1 MARKGAKVLL
11 GFEDELITD
20 KYRSCTDFMTNK
32 IGGKPVSLLKLYQLC

>member
-20 KYRSCTDFMTNK
+20 KYRTCTDFTTNK
-32 IGGKPVSLLKLYQLC
+32 LGGKPVSIL